1 MPKHVKKM
9 LNDLKNNGADDNIKA
24 IGYAL
29 DCVLDIL
36 IEDREETLRYRA
48 EREKK
53 ELEYNGELKSH
64 TMDTESHTPKGILL
78 RPKVVAYLVLSIGI
92 ITGIIQYVPTLIKW
106 LMAL

>member
-36 IEDREETLRYRA
+36 IED
-48 EREKK
+48 
-53 ELEYNGELKSH
+53 
-64 TMDTESHTPKGILL
+64 
-78 RPKVVAYLVLSIGI
+78 
-92 ITGIIQYVPTLIKW
+92 
-106 LMAL
+106 